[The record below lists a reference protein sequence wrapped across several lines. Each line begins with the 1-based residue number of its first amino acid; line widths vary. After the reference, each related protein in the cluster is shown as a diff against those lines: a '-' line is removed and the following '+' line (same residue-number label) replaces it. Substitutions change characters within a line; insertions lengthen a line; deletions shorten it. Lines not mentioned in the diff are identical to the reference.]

1 MDLLN
6 GLNSAQRKAVKT
18 VSGPLLILAG
28 AGSGKTRTLIYR
40 IAYLISSQSVWP
52 NEILA
57 VTFTN
62 KAAREMRSRLAELL
76 NQNLDDRNFMT
87 WMGTFHSVCVKLLK
101 IDGKSIGIKPN
112 FVIYDEDD
120 RNGLVKQAMKQLSLN
135 DEKIKPKAVSSLIS
149 SAKNKM
155 VGPDEYQSSANM
167 PFLKDVAKIYKK
179 YELLRISAGAL
190 DFDDLLIETF
200 RMLNEVPSIRKKWQS
215 KFKHILIDEYQDT
228 NTVQYNIVKLLVNEN
243 RNICVVG
250 DDWQSIYSWRG
261 ADFTNILNFE
271 KDFQGAK
278 IVKLEENYRSTG
290 NILESASNLISK
302 NTQRT
307 DKKLWTASG
316 PGLPVQVHCL
326 YNEAEEANLVAERI
340 FSHVAMKARNYGDF
354 AVFYRTN
361 AQSYTLERSFLHYHI
376 PYQIIGGVRFYDRKE
391 IKDVIA
397 YLKLMYQPNDLV
409 SFTRIVNTPV
419 RGIGNV
425 SLEKFLIYK
434 SEINTDII
442 EALLKIEK
450 NNSITKKTKDSLYN
464 LGKNLHTIKSLISTE
479 SPSEIIEKIVSR
491 TGYRDFLSDGTPK
504 SEERIE
510 NIGSLISDAQNFAS
524 LEDFL
529 NEVALMSSVDL
540 KDDIEKVS
548 LMTLHASKGLE
559 FPIVFI
565 VGLEEGILPHA
576 RVNESGPSELEE
588 ERRLMYVGM
597 TRAREELHLTYAQ
610 SRVQFGSISYNQMSR
625 FLNDVGDGIA
635 LVPYEE
641 KIIRDDQEF
650 FIENTFEVGDKV
662 RSASF
667 GIGEII
673 DVDGLAVTIQFS
685 NGQTK
690 KLNIEYARLQK
701 I

>member
-6 GLNSAQRKAVKT
+6 GLNSVQRKAVKT

-179 YELLRISAGAL
+179 YESLRISAGAL

-200 RMLNEVPSIRKKWQS
+200 RMLDEVPNIRKKWQS

-340 FSHVAMKARNYGDF
+340 SSHVAMKARNYGDF

-576 RVNESGPSELEE
+576 RVYESGPSELEE

-625 FLNDVGDGIA
+625 FLNDVGDGVA
-635 LVPYEE
+635 LTPYEE